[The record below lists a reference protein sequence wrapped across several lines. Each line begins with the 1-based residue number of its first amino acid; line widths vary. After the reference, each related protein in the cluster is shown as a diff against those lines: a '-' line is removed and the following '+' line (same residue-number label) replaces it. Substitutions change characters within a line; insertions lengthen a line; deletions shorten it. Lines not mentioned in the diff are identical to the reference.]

1 MERAKSGRLAI
12 VPIIVMPSV
21 WRRYPWLTAIQAR
34 PRDGRALLLRKDGSA
49 ATAPEIANDL
59 AHIVD
64 EVADL
69 MDKAA
74 RQAPA
79 IATAQSEKIVLP
91 PAGVSIP
98 DAPGVSQA
106 VTEARAAVQQVT
118 EAMSETSAILAEFE
132 TAFRDTSVTIRSIT
146 GLKELHDEL
155 HTLEQDTF
163 AGILSDQGRVGQD
176 AESRE
181 RLADNAA
188 RLLDSVHQ
196 ARAIAQDL
204 PSIPGGRGWIDQL
217 DHAHQL
223 LVDAVAH
230 ADSRRATSAVTLLNR
245 VLDSVPVLLNEQ
257 IVAHTRSLNFRPVQ
271 VALETV
277 RRRLVAGHAT
287 APAKLQELRSGIDA
301 LSQLKGEFRALVEQ
315 HNHWQHVELSLRTIE
330 TTIGGSLDQLEF
342 LWKTLREESTP
353 LFTPMT
359 QLWASDLAHA
369 SRELGTAIESLDRQ
383 RAAEARKLFRRFR
396 RLCGKR
402 FFEIDEALR
411 AASQRLSR
419 FGDSLQ
425 LLLRMLDNLDP

>member
-1 MERAKSGRLAI
+1 
-12 VPIIVMPSV
+12 
-21 WRRYPWLTAIQAR
+21 
-34 PRDGRALLLRKDGSA
+34 
-49 ATAPEIANDL
+49 
-59 AHIVD
+59 
-64 EVADL
+64 
-69 MDKAA
+69 
-74 RQAPA
+74 
-79 IATAQSEKIVLP
+79 
-91 PAGVSIP
+91 
-98 DAPGVSQA
+98 
-106 VTEARAAVQQVT
+106 
-118 EAMSETSAILAEFE
+118 
-132 TAFRDTSVTIRSIT
+132 
-146 GLKELHDEL
+146 L